1 MVDVY
6 MRLVGLIFYSR
17 TRYKLIFPGK
27 IFLLFLVSS
36 RLYVLCPPPVR
47 PNATVVLSLS
57 LSLPLP
63 LSLSLSL
70 SGVTPFVDFISDGYM
85 LFKYMGA
92 KSFLTGKISCKPHSY

>member
-6 MRLVGLIFYSR
+6 MRLVGPIFYSR

-27 IFLLFLVSS
+27 MFLVFLVSS

-57 LSLPLP
+57 PSP
-63 LSLSLSL
+63 SLSLYPVSRRLLTSSVMGICCSSTWVL
-70 SGVTPFVDFISDGYM
+70 S
-85 LFKYMGA
+85 
-92 KSFLTGKISCKPHSY
+92 HS